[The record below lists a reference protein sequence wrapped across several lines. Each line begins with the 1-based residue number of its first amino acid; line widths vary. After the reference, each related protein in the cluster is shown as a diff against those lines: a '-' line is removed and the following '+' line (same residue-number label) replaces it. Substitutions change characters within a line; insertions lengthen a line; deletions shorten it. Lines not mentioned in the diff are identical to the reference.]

1 MRESIYI
8 YISSYSGMREEQK
21 ELIVKKIVKIS
32 ENAQNPLVQ
41 GKKRNRFIAQE
52 GTAYSLTNGCLDLWD
67 TILKDLLIE
76 NGWNKK
82 YSEKYVDLKLQETIS
97 KILNDGNSQKAL
109 EYFEQL
115 IYEYEQYSREH
126 ILCIPLFGIEL
137 NEGEIKLG
145 SVILKKMDD
154 KSTEELISKLQL
166 AISKTSNNDDEKRMF
181 VKQEKESIN
190 KFLRNKVCA
199 VITLTA
205 EPDRALEIA
214 ETETQRTIE
223 LLRYAIPAIY
233 SADERVIIGLQGE
246 YSWQTRYVPIIAAD
260 GSAFNC
266 RDQVVGP
273 LFHFELST
281 TNIEHMRKIGVFTLG
296 DLLEKGQLNNFE
308 ETLLQ
313 GIEWFS
319 RSQTQ
324 PELKNKLLNLI
335 TVLETFL
342 TPGGNDPIQKPIA

>member
-1 MRESIYI
+1 M
-8 YISSYSGMREEQK
+8 
-21 ELIVKKIVKIS
+21 
-32 ENAQNPLVQ
+32 
-41 GKKRNRFIAQE
+41 F
-52 GTAYSLTNGCLDLWD
+52 
-67 TILKDLLIE
+67 
-76 NGWNKK
+76 
-82 YSEKYVDLKLQETIS
+82 
-97 KILNDGNSQKAL
+97 
-109 EYFEQL
+109 FE
-115 IYEYEQYSREH
+115 
-126 ILCIPLFGIEL
+126 
-137 NEGEIKLG
+137 
-145 SVILKKMDD
+145 
-154 KSTEELISKLQL
+154 
-166 AISKTSNNDDEKRMF
+166 
-181 VKQEKESIN
+181 QEKESIN

-214 ETETQRTIE
+214 ETEAQRTIE

-233 SADERVIIGLQGE
+233 SADKRVIIGLQGE

-260 GSAFNC
+260 GSSFNC

-296 DLLEKGQLNNFE
+296 DLLEKGKLNNFE

-319 RSQTQ
+319 RSQIQ
-324 PELKNKLLNLI
+324 SELKNKLLNLI

-342 TPGGNDPIQKPIA
+342 TPGGNDPIQKSIAEGIAILLENDVLRRKD